1 MNRLAPVL
9 AVLAVLAVLG
19 TTVAA
24 ALTYRG
30 RDSEVAG
37 PSAGPMIEQP
47 SGQPTAEPSVDAAT
61 PYAAFPD
68 EQVVYGQLED
78 NAMFEVPARRTGWRV
93 SSADTFIYYADADGN
108 PVEGVDGAAV
118 FRQDYCPEAEGA
130 SNRGFVGFGR
140 VSAGVTARQAG
151 EALSKRWVGAIAL
164 DPETGRSARHTPIE
178 VTDVSL
184 RDGSPAVRASATIEV
199 GSHKPCDPPRVRF
212 TMLSVDTG
220 DAVANLVMVRDAG
233 EPGVLAADTAEQ
245 ILGTL
250 QQQIR

>member
-30 RDSEVAG
+30 RESEVAG
-37 PSAGPMIEQP
+37 PSAGQKTEQP
-47 SGQPTAEPSVDAAT
+47 TETPSVDAAT
-61 PYAAFPD
+61 LYAAFPD

-78 NAMFEVPARRTGWRV
+78 NAMFEVPGKRQGWTV
-93 SSADTFIYYADADGN
+93 SSADTLIYYADADGN
-108 PVEGVDGAAV
+108 VVEGVNGAAV
-118 FRQDYCPEAEGA
+118 FRQDYCSKAEGA

-140 VSAGVTARQAG
+140 VSEGVTARQAS
-151 EALSKRWVGAIAL
+151 EALSGRWVGAIAL
-164 DPETGRSARHTPIE
+164 DPDTDRSARHTPVE
-178 VTDVSL
+178 VTDVALS
-184 RDGSPAVRASATIEV
+184 DGSPAVRASATIQV
-199 GSHKPCDPPRVRF
+199 ASDKPCDPPRVLF

-233 EPGVLAADTAEQ
+233 EPGVLPVDVAEQ